1 MFLSWKAF
9 LFISPSACS
18 PLAVMSGVNTVSICK
33 SFRYKYPNAESSI
46 SDEGI
51 AVLVQAV
58 P

>member
-9 LFISPSACS
+9 LFISPLACS
-18 PLAVMSGVNTVSICK
+18 PLAVMSGVNVVTIRK
-33 SFRYKYPNAESSI
+33 SFRYKCPDAESNI

>member
-1 MFLSWKAF
+1 
-9 LFISPSACS
+9 
-18 PLAVMSGVNTVSICK
+18 MSGVNVVTIRK
-33 SFRYKYPNAESSI
+33 SFRYKCPDAESNI

>member
-1 MFLSWKAF
+1 
-9 LFISPSACS
+9 
-18 PLAVMSGVNTVSICK
+18 MSGVNTVSICK